1 MKAIYFKTILSVSLV
16 LTSLVSVEG
25 TEVRKVSIVMNIVVH
40 TDHV

>member
-16 LTSLVSVEG
+16 LISLVSVEG